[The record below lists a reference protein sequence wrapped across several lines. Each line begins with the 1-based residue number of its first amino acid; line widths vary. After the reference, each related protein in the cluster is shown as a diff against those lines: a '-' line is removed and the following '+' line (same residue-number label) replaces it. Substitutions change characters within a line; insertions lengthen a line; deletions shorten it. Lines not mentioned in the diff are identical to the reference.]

1 MNDVI
6 VIAEA
11 GVNHNG
17 SITLAKQLID
27 AAVSAGAQIVK
38 FQTFKAASLTT
49 REAECAEYQTKNSGA
64 AKSQQEMLKKLEL
77 PNAAYLKL
85 KNYCANKPI
94 EFLSTPFDDESARF
108 LVNDVGIKRI
118 KIASGELTNLPFIEY
133 VSKFH
138 KPVIL
143 STGMSTLEEVKDAV
157 DILRRQLSKKQITL
171 LHCTTSYPCDF
182 SEVNLH
188 AMETLKKTFGV
199 QVGYS
204 DHTPGIEVAVA
215 AAALGATVIEKH
227 ITLDRSLPGPDHKAS
242 IEPDELRML
251 VQSVKNVSQALGS
264 KEKKPTTS
272 ELKMRMVA
280 RKSLVLAQPLSSGT
294 VLKREHLTAKRPGSG
309 VSPAELKKLLGLK
322 LVVDKDSD
330 DFLQWSDIEKRG
342 NK

>member
-1 MNDVI
+1 
-6 VIAEA
+6 
-11 GVNHNG
+11 
-17 SITLAKQLID
+17 
-27 AAVSAGAQIVK
+27 
-38 FQTFKAASLTT
+38 
-49 REAECAEYQTKNSGA
+49 
-64 AKSQQEMLKKLEL
+64 MLKKLEL

-157 DILRRQLSKKQITL
+157 DNLRRQLSKKQITL

-215 AAALGATVIEKH
+215 AAA
-227 ITLDRSLPGPDHKAS
+227 P
-242 IEPDELRML
+242 
-251 VQSVKNVSQALGS
+251 
-264 KEKKPTTS
+264 PT
-272 ELKMRMVA
+272 
-280 RKSLVLAQPLSSGT
+280 KSL
-294 VLKREHLTAKRPGSG
+294 
-309 VSPAELKKLLGLK
+309 
-322 LVVDKDSD
+322 
-330 DFLQWSDIEKRG
+330 RG
-342 NK
+342 

>member
-49 REAECAEYQTKNSGA
+49 REAECAEYQTKNSGV

-251 VQSVKNVSQALGS
+251 VRSVKNVSQALGS